1 MVVPAND
8 VDASG
13 IGLDVELPA
22 AWVTAIGEEAQARGT
37 GVGKLTARLSRTG
50 RADIVVRGRVKA
62 EVEVPCARC
71 LTPVP
76 VSIDT
81 EIALLLK
88 PRPQAHESQKG
99 TMAKANGKPAA
110 PAKSGQGTA
119 SSKAKRK
126 EAEYEFTSEEADEDT
141 YDGERVV
148 LDPFVREAILL
159 ELPSFP
165 LCSEACPGIG
175 DAASEGLPGLR
186 PGSPAAAPT
195 EGRSGPARPNPFEAL
210 RHLLG
215 DSASNDGSG
224 EPVRR
229 PSAAEV
235 RRAARA
241 RSRAKPK
248 MKSSLASRTKK

>member
-1 MVVPAND
+1 VQPLIVVPAND

-22 AWVTAIGEEAQARGT
+22 AWLSAKAADAEARATVPGRF
-37 GVGKLTARLSRTG
+37 VGRLSRTG
-50 RADIVVRGRVKA
+50 RADIVVRGRIRA

-71 LTPVP
+71 LKPVP

-81 EIALLLK
+81 EVGLLLK
-88 PRPQAHESQKG
+88 PRPSDARSQEG
-99 TMAKANGKPAA
+99 AKSAKSSANAAQPAKPAA
-110 PAKSGQGTA
+110 KS
-119 SSKAKRK
+119 KRRRP
-126 EAEYEFTSEEADEDT
+126 EPEYEFSSEEADEDV
-141 YDGERVV
+141 YDGEKVV
-148 LDPFVREAILL
+148 LDEFVREAILL

-175 DAASEGLPGLR
+175 EAASEGPTGLR
-186 PGSPAAAPT
+186 GSGSPVPAPADSRA
-195 EGRSGPARPNPFEAL
+195 GAGRPNPFEAL
-210 RHLLG
+210 RHLL
-215 DSASNDGSG
+215 DDGGG
-224 EPVRR
+224 EPARR

-248 MKSSLASRTKK
+248 MRSSLASRTKK